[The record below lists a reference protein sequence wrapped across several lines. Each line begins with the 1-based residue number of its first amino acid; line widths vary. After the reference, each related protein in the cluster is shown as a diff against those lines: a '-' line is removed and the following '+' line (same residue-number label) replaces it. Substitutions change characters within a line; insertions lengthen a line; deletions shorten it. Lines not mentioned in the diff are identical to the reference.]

1 MFTRKMSIFLLV
13 IVTIWGLA
21 SCGVAQSA
29 SPETTAESGR
39 WEKMRATFPLNYVFP
54 QPTPT
59 PRPTE
64 LTIYTVLAA
73 EVHEVFLPAFQGA
86 HPEIKLN
93 IVADLTGN
101 ITERLIAE
109 KENPQADVVYLVAA
123 TSLLRAASEGILEPY
138 APKGVERVNPRMR
151 DVDDPPILVGT
162 DVYMS
167 AFCVNTELLA
177 AKGLPMPD
185 SWQDLTDPIYR
196 DQIIMPDPSISGIG
210 FIAVSA
216 FLQQFGEEPGWT
228 YMDALHQN
236 VNLYTKSGSGPCRL
250 AAEGKI
256 PIGISFG
263 AEAITQIEQGYPIVA
278 VFPTEG
284 SGWEIEGNALV
295 RKNVIKPEAKVFL
308 DWAISDQAMELYGQF
323 FPVTSVPTKISPP
336 AGYAPDPLKQLIP
349 NRFFWATANR
359 DRITAE
365 WVERYGEK
373 SEAYGADVPDAF
385 R

>member
-1 MFTRKMSIFLLV
+1 MSARKMSMLFVV
-13 IVTIWGLA
+13 IIIVGGMVG
-21 SCGVAQSA
+21 CGVAQSA
-29 SPETTAESGR
+29 SPEATPVSGR
-39 WEKMRATFPLNYVFP
+39 WESIRSVFPLNYVFP
-54 QPTPT
+54 QPTPI
-59 PRPTE
+59 PSPTE
-64 LTIYTVLAA
+64 LTIYTVLAT
-73 EVHEVFLPAFQGA
+73 EVHEVYLPAFQGA

-93 IVADLTGN
+93 IVGDLTGN

-109 KENPQADVVYLVAA
+109 KGAPQADVVYIVAA

-138 APKGVERVNPRMR
+138 APKGLERVNPRMR
-151 DVDDPPILVGT
+151 DSNDPPLLVGT

-177 AKGLPMPD
+177 AKSLPMPN
-185 SWQDLTDPIYR
+185 SWHSLTDPVYK

-216 FLQQFGEEPGWT
+216 FLQQFGEDAGWA

-236 VNLYTKSGSGPCRL
+236 INLYTKSGSGPCRL
-250 AAEGKI
+250 AAQGKI
-256 PIGISFG
+256 PIGISYG
-263 AEAITQIEQGYPIVA
+263 AEATTQIEQGYPIAA

-284 SGWEIEGNALV
+284 SGWEVEASALI
-295 RKNVIKPEAKVFL
+295 RKNVIKPEAKIFL
-308 DWAISDQAMELYGQF
+308 DWAISDQAMELYAQF
-323 FPVTSVPTKISPP
+323 FPVTSVPTKIPP
-336 AGYAPDPLKQLIP
+336 PQGYAPDPLKQLIP
-349 NRFFWATANR
+349 NRFFWATANH

-365 WVERYGEK
+365 WVDRYGEK

>member
-1 MFTRKMSIFLLV
+1 
-13 IVTIWGLA
+13 
-21 SCGVAQSA
+21 
-29 SPETTAESGR
+29 
-39 WEKMRATFPLNYVFP
+39 
-54 QPTPT
+54 
-59 PRPTE
+59 
-64 LTIYTVLAA
+64 LTIYTVLAS
-73 EVHEVFLPAFQGA
+73 EVHEVYLPAFQGA

-109 KENPQADVVYLVAA
+109 KDNPQADVVYLVAA
-123 TSLLRAASEGILEPY
+123 TSLLRAAAEGILEPY
-138 APKGVERVNPRMR
+138 APKGLERVNPRMR
-151 DVDDPPILVGT
+151 DSNDPPLLVGT
-162 DVYMS
+162 DVFMS

-177 AKGLPMPD
+177 AKGLPMPT
-185 SWQDLTDPIYR
+185 SWHDLTNPIYR
-196 DQIIMPDPSISGIG
+196 DQIIMPDPSISAIG

-216 FLQQFGEEPGWT
+216 FLQQFGEEAGWG

-236 VNLYTKSGSGPCRL
+236 INLYTKSGSGPCRL

-263 AEAITQIEQGYPIVA
+263 AEATTQMEKGHPVVA
-278 VFPTEG
+278 VFPAEG
-284 SGWEIEGNALV
+284 SGWEVEANALV

-308 DWAISDQAMELYGQF
+308 DWAISDPAMELYAQF
-323 FPVTSVPTKISPP
+323 FPVTSVPTKIPP
-336 AGYAPDPLKQLIP
+336 PEGYAPDPLKQLIP

>member
-1 MFTRKMSIFLLV
+1 MFTRRVSVLFLV
-13 IVTIWGLA
+13 IITIGGVVG
-21 SCGVAQSA
+21 CGVAQSA
-29 SPETTAESGR
+29 PAEATVGPGR
-39 WEKMRATFPLNYVFP
+39 WENIRSAFPLNYIFP

-59 PRPTE
+59 PRPAE
-64 LTIYTVLAA
+64 LTIYTVLAS
-73 EVHEVFLPAFQGA
+73 EVHEVYLPAFQGA
-86 HPEIKLN
+86 YPQIKLN

-109 KENPQADVVYLVAA
+109 KENPQADVVYIVSA
-123 TSLLRAASEGILEPY
+123 TSLLRAGAEGILEPY
-138 APKGVERVNPRMR
+138 APRGLERVNPRMR
-151 DVDDPPILVGT
+151 DSNDPPLLVGT
-162 DVYMS
+162 NVFMS

-177 AKGLPMPD
+177 AKGLPMPT
-185 SWQDLTDPIYR
+185 SWHDLTNPIYQ
-196 DQIIMPDPSISGIG
+196 DQIIMPDPSISAIG

-216 FLQQFGEEPGWT
+216 FLQQFGEEAGWA

-236 VNLYTKSGSGPCRL
+236 INLYTKSGSGPCRL

-263 AEAITQIEQGYPIVA
+263 AEATTQIEKGYPVVA
-278 VFPTEG
+278 VFPAEG
-284 SGWEIEGNALV
+284 SGWEVEASALV
-295 RKNVIKPEAKVFL
+295 RKNVIKPEAKLFL
-308 DWAISDQAMELYGQF
+308 DWAISDQAMELYAQF
-323 FPVTSVPTKISPP
+323 FPVTSVPTKIPP
-336 AGYAPDPLKQLIP
+336 PPGYTPDPLKQLIP

-373 SEAYGADVPDAF
+373 SEAYGADVPAAF